1 MNYRWKHQL
10 KTGLIWGSVM
20 CVIMTLFDLRENS
33 FYKQISSFAYYL
45 RYLGYILIGIFFIG
59 YFSWKEKVKFKKEE

>member
-1 MNYRWKHQL
+1 MNWRWKYQI

-33 FYKQISSFAYYL
+33 FYEQISSFVYYL
-45 RYLGYILIGIFFIG
+45 RYLGYILIGTFFIG
-59 YFSWKEKVKFKKEE
+59 YYSWKEKVKLQKKE

>member
-1 MNYRWKHQL
+1 MNSRWKYQI

-33 FYKQISSFAYYL
+33 FDNQISSFAYYL
-45 RYLGYILIGIFFIG
+45 RYLGYILIGTFFIG
-59 YFSWKEKVKFKKEE
+59 YYSWKEITRVQKRK